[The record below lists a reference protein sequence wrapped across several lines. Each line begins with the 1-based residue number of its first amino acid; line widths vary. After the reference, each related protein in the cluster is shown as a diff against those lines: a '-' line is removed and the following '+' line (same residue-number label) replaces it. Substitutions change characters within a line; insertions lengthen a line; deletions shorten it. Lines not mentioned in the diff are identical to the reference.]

1 MKNYLYLF
9 FVINIFGCSS
19 SSEPTFSETDLVKA
33 WRLSEVIS
41 MDGENDEV
49 NEMLKLVFE
58 EQLLTEGYVLYFFPD
73 KRFTELTGYSI
84 EAGNWEFDGK
94 EIKFGDKKI
103 QVERFEEKRKKTFL
117 IGDLLM
123 EEESFKA
130 KLKWVKEVEM
140 VEKFK
145 MDPFYPKNNLW
156 RKKPTQ
162 KENDEQIRERL
173 LNYVLHF
180 AYILKASTE
189 REHNVVS
196 FAHSMGIIRVYRGG
210 IGIVKTAQVKEEWK
224 NCFFDEEDAIKAYD
238 LFKSYLNRGLY
249 KGGTTGDW
257 VKDDYKILMSVYRK
271 IKNKEREE

>member
-1 MKNYLYLF
+1 MKNCLYLLLLF
-9 FVINIFGCSS
+9 SVFSC
-19 SSEPTFSETDLVKA
+19 SSEPIIKETEITKG

-41 MDGENDEV
+41 MEGEDDEI
-49 NEMLKLVFE
+49 NEFLKLAFE
-58 EQLLTEGYVLYFFPD
+58 EGLISQGYVLHFFPD

-103 QVERFEEKRKKTFL
+103 IVEGFEEKRKKIFL
-117 IGDLLM
+117 IGNLSI
-123 EEESFKA
+123 EEENINA
-130 KLKWVKEVEM
+130 KLRWVKEVEM
-140 VEKFK
+140 LETFK

-156 RKKPTQ
+156 RKKPSQ
-162 KENDEQIRERL
+162 KENDEAIRKRL

-189 REHNVVS
+189 RGHNVVS
-196 FAHSMGIIRVYRGG
+196 FAHSMGIIKVYRGG
-210 IGIVKTAQVKEEWK
+210 IGIVKTQQIKDEWK
-224 NCFFDEEDAIKAYD
+224 SCFFDEADAMKAYD

-271 IKNKEREE
+271 IKDNEKEEEK